1 MEMHQVRYFLAV
13 SRILNFT
20 RAAEECHVA
29 QPSLTRAIKQ
39 LEEELGADLFR
50 RERNFTHLTE
60 FGQRMLPLLQQCYDS
75 AASAKQLATT
85 LKTGKVQPLSIA
97 LSHTINV
104 VLIIDYLTELA
115 RAYKGLEIR
124 FLRGTAADISEFLKR
139 GDADVAIAGPLGADW
154 GRLDSWPL
162 FSESILVAVNANH
175 PLAGGVSID
184 PAALAGE
191 CVIWRTF
198 CENAPD
204 LENQLKEKNIPFT
217 QGHRTYTEPDLLA
230 MLEANLGIG
239 MLPDSAPKSSKI
251 KRLPL
256 TGMGLERTVY
266 CYAVAGRQKPPPA
279 ASLIKMLRAADWQN
293 AAA

>member
-13 SRILNFT
+13 ARILNFT

-50 RERNFTHLTE
+50 RERNLTHLTE

-85 LKTGKVQPLSIA
+85 FKTGKVQPLSIA
-97 LSHTINV
+97 LSLTINV
-104 VLIIDYLTELA
+104 VLIIGYLTELA

-124 FLRGTAADISEFLKR
+124 FLRGTASEISEFLKM
-139 GDADVAIAGPLGADW
+139 GEADVAIAGPLGADW

-162 FSESILVAVNANH
+162 FSEKLLLAVNANH
-175 PLAGGVSID
+175 PLASSSSVD
-184 PAALAGE
+184 PAALTNE

-204 LENQLKEKNIPFT
+204 FEDRLKEKNIAFT
-217 QGHRTYTEPDLLA
+217 QGHRTYSEPDLLA
-230 MLEANLGIG
+230 MVEANLGIG
-239 MLPDSAPKSSKI
+239 VLPDSAPKSAKI

-256 TGMGLERTVY
+256 TGIGLERTVF

-279 ASLIKMLRAADWQN
+279 ASLIKMLRAADWTHS
-293 AAA
+293 AA

>member
-13 SRILNFT
+13 ARILNFT

-97 LSHTINV
+97 LSLTINV
-104 VLIIDYLTELA
+104 VLIIGYLTELV

-124 FLRGTAADISEFLKR
+124 FLRGTASEISEFLKK
-139 GDADVAIAGPLGADW
+139 GEADVAIAGPLGAEW

-162 FSESILVAVNANH
+162 FSEKLLLAVNANH
-175 PLAGGVSID
+175 PLASSSSVD
-184 PAALAGE
+184 PAALTNE

-204 LENQLKEKNIPFT
+204 FEDRLKEKNIAFT
-217 QGHRTYTEPDLLA
+217 QGHRTYSESDLLA

-239 MLPDSAPKSSKI
+239 VLPESAPKSAKI

-256 TGMGLERTVY
+256 TGIGLERTVF

-279 ASLIKMLRAADWQN
+279 ASLIKMLRAADWTHS
-293 AAA
+293 AA